1 MYVQWAQM
9 DEMLDFTDAQL
20 CMCGGMRN
28 SVLVATG
35 VCAITHRR
43 GLVAC
48 SSDVF
53 GHTSRLSDECMLSL
67 CICGYVVCV

>member
-1 MYVQWAQM
+1 M

>member
-1 MYVQWAQM
+1 MCSGHKWMKCLTSQM
-9 DEMLDFTDAQL
+9 HQL
-20 CMCGGMRN
+20 CMCGGMMN
-28 SVLVATG
+28 NALVATG

-48 SSDVF
+48 SSGVF
-53 GHTSRLSDECMLSL
+53 VHTSRLSDECMLSL